1 MGGLL
6 LGIFRV
12 GCKGTKRGTNMDK
25 EEKKRKKLKL
35 MKRELKKK
43 KKRGEKV

>member
-25 EEKKRKKLKL
+25 EEKKKKKKLKL
-35 MKRELKKK
+35 MKREFKKI
-43 KKRGEKV
+43 KRGGKV